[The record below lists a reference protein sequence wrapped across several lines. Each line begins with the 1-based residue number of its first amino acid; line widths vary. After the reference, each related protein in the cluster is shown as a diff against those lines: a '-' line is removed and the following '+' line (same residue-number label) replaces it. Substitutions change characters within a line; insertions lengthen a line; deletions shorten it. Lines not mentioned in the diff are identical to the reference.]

1 MFCVINFSIWLKIAH
16 VEMLQWIQAV
26 KDAGPNH
33 SYTALERKTCLGAA
47 LRAAFQVRSPAI
59 AGGVT
64 LLIEQ

>member
-1 MFCVINFSIWLKIAH
+1 
-16 VEMLQWIQAV
+16 MLQWIQAV